1 MEKTTPTAKDFNLS
15 KVKLLPT
22 GGVSVEYSVTQ
33 VVENE
38 ASVLERKETCT
49 RDVHPDLREL
59 FVALRA
65 IVAEAVG
72 LTAFV
77 GLLLRD
83 EFKDMPGEQKEAI
96 ADFAHE
102 MLERIDVRGI
112 SWSGA
117 DGNVGVIVSSVLETG
132 GGLKTAVN
140 TPRIKLASLTFG
152 FEERLEALTDAV
164 KREVYAYL
172 YEGKQAQLSLF
183 GDQPE
188 GGESDPFDMPEE

>member
-1 MEKTTPTAKDFNLS
+1 MEKATPTAKDFNLS

-65 IVAEAVG
+65 IVAEAIG

-77 GLLLRD
+77 GLLRRD
-83 EFKDMPGEQKEAI
+83 EFKNIPDAQREAVD
-96 ADFAHE
+96 DFVDE

-112 SWSGA
+112 SWSGTEE
-117 DGNVGVIVSSVLETG
+117 NVGVVITAVLETSN
-132 GGLKTAVN
+132 GLKTCVN
-140 TPRIKLASLTFG
+140 TPRIKLAQTSFG
-152 FEERLEALTDAV
+152 FEENLEALTDSI

-183 GDQPE
+183 GENPDDD
-188 GGESDPFDMPEE
+188 GIDPLDMEE

>member
-1 MEKTTPTAKDFNLS
+1 MEKETPTAKDFNLS

-65 IVAEAVG
+65 IVAEALG

-77 GLLLRD
+77 RLMQSED
-83 EFKDMPGEQKEAI
+83 FKKMSGAQKEAM
-96 ADFAHE
+96 ADFAIE
-102 MLERIDVRGI
+102 MQDRVDVRGI
-112 SWSGA
+112 AWSGA
-117 DGNVGVIVSSVLETG
+117 DANIGVVISAVLETG
-132 GGLKTAVN
+132 NGLKTAVN
-140 TPRIKLASLTFG
+140 TPRIKLAQLSFG
-152 FEERLEALTDAV
+152 FEENLEALTDAV

-183 GDQPE
+183 GDQP
-188 GGESDPFDMPEE
+188 GEEEEDPFDAPEE